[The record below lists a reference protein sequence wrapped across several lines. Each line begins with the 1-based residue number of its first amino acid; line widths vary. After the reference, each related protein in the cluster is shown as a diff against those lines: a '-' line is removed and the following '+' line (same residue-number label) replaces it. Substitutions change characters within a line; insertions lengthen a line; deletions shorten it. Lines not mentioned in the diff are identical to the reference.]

1 MSSIAA
7 PGVVAVCGA
16 VALGSALAAGG
27 GPLEQTP
34 GPLPVAITAAVVE
47 TSRVLRSSHEWRDAS
62 QERLQLM
69 DQMRRTVA
77 ALSRQVQLLR
87 NEYENLP
94 PGTDE
99 KAVKQHE
106 LARAL
111 AQVQREREGFELRI
125 AQLHNEASDR
135 MLRRIAEAA
144 REHAEQNGLSL
155 VLRKESPGS
164 SPPTML
170 DEGALLATTEVLY
183 ADPALDIT
191 DAIID
196 RVNAAYAGPIEV
208 K

>member
-1 MSSIAA
+1 MNSVTAR
-7 PGVVAVCGA
+7 GVVAVCA
-16 VALGSALAAGG
+16 ALALGGVLAASGRSA
-27 GPLEQTP
+27 ERAP
-34 GPLPVAITAAVVE
+34 GPPPAAVTAAVVE
-47 TSRVLRSSHEWRDAS
+47 TSRVLQNSHEWRDAS
-62 QERLQLM
+62 QERLHLM

-77 ALSRQVQLLR
+77 TLSRQVQLLR

-99 KAVKQHE
+99 RVLKQQE

-125 AQLHNEASDR
+125 AQLHSEASDR
-135 MLRRIAEAA
+135 MLRKIIEAA
-144 REHAEQNGLSL
+144 REHAEENGLSL
-155 VLRKESPGS
+155 VLRRQTPGPESS
-164 SPPTML
+164 LAL
-170 DEGALLATTEVLY
+170 DEGVLLATTEVLY

-208 K
+208 R